1 MDKRRQYSLLVVV
14 LFFLIGRAVAAGA
27 EEIRIGGGGA
37 ALLAVFQ
44 PIKPHFEKATG
55 ITLVNLQSSPKGGM
69 INLIEGRVDVT
80 SAAHSLDGLIEAVRQ
95 DGVVFDPTTLVGHEV
110 GINRIA
116 LFVHPGNPIARLSK
130 EQIKGVFTG
139 RIANWKEVGGDDRD
153 ILVVWGRGTPGQ
165 NADFIR
171 RVLDGESV
179 TPRAL
184 ETTNYVEIRETVA
197 ATPEA
202 IGIDPISVANA
213 SVKVVD
219 SDAPLA
225 TPIIAVT
232 RGKPSAKVRRLLDY
246 IQGEGK
252 AYLVR

>member
-1 MDKRRQYSLLVVV
+1 MDKRRQYSLLVAV
-14 LFFLIGRAVAAGA
+14 LFFLIGRAAAASG

-55 ITLVNLQSSPKGGM
+55 ITLINLQSSPKGGLL
-69 INLIEGRVDVT
+69 NLIEGRVDIT
-80 SAAHSLDGLIEAVRQ
+80 AAAHSLEGLIAALRA
-95 DGVVFDPTTLVGHEV
+95 DGVVFDPAALVAHEV

-116 LFVHPGNPIARLSK
+116 LFVHPSNRVGGLSR
-130 EQIKGVFTG
+130 EQLKGVFTG
-139 RIANWKEVGGDDRD
+139 RITNWKEVGGDDRD

-165 NADFIR
+165 NADFAR

-184 ETTNYVEIRETVA
+184 ETTNYVEIRETIA

-202 IGIDPISVANA
+202 IGIDPISVANPT
-213 SVKVVD
+213 VKLVG
-219 SDAPLA
+219 SDAPLT
-225 TPIIAVT
+225 TPIISIT
-232 RGKPSAKVRRLLDY
+232 IGQPSAKVRRLLDY
-246 IQGEGK
+246 IKGEGK
-252 AYLVR
+252 AYLLH

>member
-1 MDKRRQYSLLVVV
+1 MHKRYSSIVAAV
-14 LFFLIGRAVAAGA
+14 FFLIGSASAASG

-37 ALLAVFQ
+37 ALLAVFE

-55 ITLVNLQSSPKGGM
+55 ITLINLQSSPKGGLV
-69 INLIEGRVDVT
+69 NLLEGRVDVT
-80 SAAHSLDGLIEAVRQ
+80 SAAHGLDGLIEGLRQ
-95 DGVVFDPTTLVGHEV
+95 DGVVFDHASLIAHEV
-110 GINRIA
+110 GTNRIA
-116 LFVHPGNPIARLSK
+116 LFAHPGNRVGRLSK
-130 EQIKGVFTG
+130 EQVKGIFTG
-139 RIANWKEVGGDDRD
+139 RIVNWKEVGGDDRD

-171 RVLDGESV
+171 RVLDGASV

-184 ETTNYVEIRETVA
+184 ETTNYLEIRETIA

-202 IGIDPISVANA
+202 IGIDPISVADA
-213 SVKVVD
+213 SVKVVA
-219 SDAPLA
+219 SDAPPT

-232 RGKPSAKVRRLLDY
+232 LGKPSVKVRRLLDY

-252 AYLVR
+252 AYILH

>member
-1 MDKRRQYSLLVVV
+1 MDKRRQYSLLVAV
-14 LFFLIGRAVAAGA
+14 LFFLSGRAVAAGA

-55 ITLVNLQSSPKGGM
+55 ITVVNLQSSPKGGL

-80 SAAHSLDGLIEAVRQ
+80 SAAHSLDGLIAAVRD
-95 DGVVFDPTTLVGHEV
+95 DGVVFDPATLVANEL
-110 GINRIA
+110 GINRTA
-116 LFVHPGNPIARLSK
+116 LFAHPSNPITRLTK
-130 EQIKGVFTG
+130 DQIKGVFTG

-165 NADFIR
+165 NADFVR
-171 RVLDGESV
+171 RMLDGERV
-179 TPRAL
+179 TQHAL
-184 ETTNYVEIRETVA
+184 ETTNYGEIRETVA

-202 IGIDPISVANA
+202 IGIGPMSVANPTI
-213 SVKVVD
+213 KVVD
-219 SDAPLA
+219 SEARLT

-232 RGKPSAKVRRLLDY
+232 IGKPSAKVRRLLDY
-246 IQGEGK
+246 IKGEGK
-252 AYLVR
+252 AYVRE

>member
-1 MDKRRQYSLLVVV
+1 MDKHRQYSLLVAV
-14 LFFLIGRAVAAGA
+14 LFLLVGRAAAASG

-55 ITLVNLQSSPKGGM
+55 ITLVNLQSSPKGGL

-80 SAAHSLDGLIEAVRQ
+80 SAAHALEGLVAAVRA
-95 DGVVFDPTTLVGHEV
+95 DGVVFDPASLVAHEV

-116 LFVHPGNPIARLSK
+116 LFAHPSNRVGRLSR
-130 EQIKGVFTG
+130 EQVKGIFTG
-139 RIANWKEVGGDDRD
+139 RIVNWKDVGGDDRD

-179 TPRAL
+179 TQQAL

-202 IGIDPISVANA
+202 IGIDPISIANPA
-213 SVKVVD
+213 VKVDD
-219 SDAPLA
+219 SDAPL
-225 TPIIAVT
+225 TMPIIAVT
-232 RGKPSAKVRRLLDY
+232 IGKPSAKVRKLLDY
-246 IQGEGK
+246 IAGEGK
-252 AYLVR
+252 TYLLH

>member
-1 MDKRRQYSLLVVV
+1 MDKHRQYALLVAV
-14 LFFLIGRAVAAGA
+14 LFLLIGRAAAASG

-55 ITLVNLQSSPKGGM
+55 ITLVNLQSSPKGGL
-69 INLIEGRVDVT
+69 INLIEGRVDIT
-80 SAAHSLDGLIEAVRQ
+80 AAAHSVEGLIAALRA
-95 DGVVFDPTTLVGHEV
+95 DGVGFDPATLVGQEV

-116 LFVHPGNPIARLSK
+116 LFVHPGNPITRLTK
-130 EQIKGVFTG
+130 EQVKGIFSG
-139 RIANWKEVGGDDRD
+139 RITNWQEVGGDDRD
-153 ILVVWGRGTPGQ
+153 VLVVWGRGTPGQ
-165 NADFIR
+165 NADFTR

-184 ETTNYVEIRETVA
+184 ETTNYVEIRETIA

-213 SVKVVD
+213 SIKVVD
-219 SDAPLA
+219 SDAPLT
-225 TPIIAVT
+225 TPIVAVT
-232 RGKPSAKVRRLLDY
+232 IGQPSAKVRRLLDY
-246 IQGEGK
+246 IKGEGK
-252 AYLVR
+252 AYLLR

>member
-1 MDKRRQYSLLVVV
+1 MRRRYSLVMAVVA
-14 LFFLIGRAVAAGA
+14 FLIGSAPVATG

-37 ALLAVFQ
+37 SLQAVFL

-55 ITLVNLQSSPKGGM
+55 ITLVNLQSSPKGGLV
-69 INLIEGRVDVT
+69 NLIEGRVDVT
-80 SAAHSLDGLIEAVRQ
+80 SAAHSLEGLIEAVRE
-95 DGVVFDPTTLVGHEV
+95 DGVVFDPATLIGHEV

-130 EQIKGVFTG
+130 EQIKGIFTG

-171 RVLDGESV
+171 RELDGESV
-179 TPRAL
+179 TPRVL
-184 ETTNYVEIRETVA
+184 ETTNYVEIRETIA

-202 IGIDPISVANA
+202 IGIDPVSVANA

-219 SDAPLA
+219 SDAPLT

-232 RGKPSAKVRRLLDY
+232 VGKPSAKVRRLLDY

>member
-1 MDKRRQYSLLVVV
+1 MCRQCSLLVALV
-14 LFFLIGRAVAAGA
+14 FFLIGSAAAASA

-55 ITLVNLQSSPKGGM
+55 ITLVNLQSSPKGGLV
-69 INLIEGRVDVT
+69 NLLEGRVDVT
-80 SAAHSLDGLIEAVRQ
+80 SAAHALDDLIEAVRQ
-95 DGVVFDPTTLVGHEV
+95 DGVAVDSAALVEHQV

-116 LFVHPGNPIARLSK
+116 LFVHPSNRVGKLSR
-130 EQIKGVFTG
+130 EQVKGLFAG
-139 RIANWKEVGGDDRD
+139 RIVNWKEVGGDDRD
-153 ILVVWGRGTPGQ
+153 VLVVWGRGTPGQ

-179 TPRAL
+179 TRQAL

-202 IGIDPISVANA
+202 IGIDPMAIANA
-213 SVKVVD
+213 TIKVVD
-219 SDAPLA
+219 SDAPLS

-232 RGKPSAKVRRLLDY
+232 LGKPSAKVRRLLDY

-252 AYLVR
+252 AYIPR

>member
-1 MDKRRQYSLLVVV
+1 MDKLRQYSFLVALL
-14 LFFLIGRAVAAGA
+14 LFQHAPTVAAGA

-55 ITLVNLQSSPKGGM
+55 IILVNLQSSPKGGL

-80 SAAHSLDGLIEAVRQ
+80 AAAHSLQSLIEAVRE
-95 DGVVFDPTTLVGHEV
+95 DGVVLDPATLVAHEV
-110 GINRIA
+110 GSNRIA
-116 LFVHPGNPIARLSK
+116 LFAHPGNPISRLSK
-130 EQIKGVFTG
+130 EQVKGIFTG

-165 NADFIR
+165 NAEFIR

-202 IGIDPISVANA
+202 IGIDPVSVANA
-213 SVKVVD
+213 SIKVVD
-219 SDAPLA
+219 SDAPLT

-232 RGKPSAKVRRLLDY
+232 VGKPSAKLRRLLDY
-246 IQGEGK
+246 IEGEGK
-252 AYLVR
+252 AYLLR